1 MSKSLGNFFTIRD
14 ILAEHQ
20 REAVRYLLIASHYR
34 SPINFSE
41 GSLGEARQ
49 RLERFYQALQPYA
62 DVAPQPWAEAA
73 ASSWGQR
80 YVAAMGDD
88 FNTPEALAVLFE
100 LVRELNASSGEQ
112 ARERAGILRA
122 LAGGLGLLEQGAEA
136 ILQAGAGLSCVAV
149 ADLCA

>member
-14 ILAEHQ
+14 ILAEHHP
-20 REAVRYLLIASHYR
+20 EAVRYLLIASHYR

-73 ASSWGQR
+73 ASSWGLSS
-80 YVAAMGDD
+80 VAAMGDD
-88 FNTPEALAVLFE
+88 VHTPEDL
-100 LVRELNASSGEQ
+100 
-112 ARERAGILRA
+112 
-122 LAGGLGLLEQGAEA
+122 
-136 ILQAGAGLSCVAV
+136 
-149 ADLCA
+149 ADLFDVVLDIHDIIGRQATKRG